1 MMVTMAYHCTDIPV
15 PVGVRAKVTADN
27 TSITVSWQWSPQ
39 GVPMCVDLV
48 RVHYHPEGGSL
59 IMYTVDNTT
68 ATSATLPNLQCIT
81 EYTVWVYASGG
92 LNDHR
97 SDPIITS
104 LPARGIARHLQC
116 NLLYKL

>member
-1 MMVTMAYHCTDIPV
+1 MMVTIVCHCTDIPR

-27 TSITVSWQWSPQ
+27 TSIRVLWQWSPQ

-48 RVHYHPEGGSL
+48 RVDYRPEGGSL
-59 IMYTVDNTT
+59 MMYTVDNTT
-68 ATSATLPNLQCIT
+68 ASSATLPNLQCIT

-97 SDPIITS
+97 SDSIITS
-104 LPARGIARHLQC
+104 LPARGRHLQC